1 MNNINNDLSYKHFK
15 ISKGNNTSSNSKKNI
30 NNKKLSRTININFIN
45 SNSSQKKTHNSNS
58 SRLISEFPENINN
71 GEKLTMR
78 TTVISKKEK
87 MNNDPNKYHINFDL
101 LENAGINSTIN
112 INMTFI

>member
-1 MNNINNDLSYKHFK
+1 MINDLSYKHLK
-15 ISKGNNTSSNSKKNI
+15 KSKEIHTSTNSKKAS
-30 NNKKLSRTININFIN
+30 NNKKLTRTININFIN

-58 SRLISEFPENINN
+58 SRLISDYPENTNE

-87 MNNDPNKYHINFDL
+87 IINDPNRYHINFDL

>member
-1 MNNINNDLSYKHFK
+1 MINDLSYKHLIK
-15 ISKGNNTSSNSKKNI
+15 SKETNTSTNSKKI
-30 NNKKLSRTININFIN
+30 NTNKKLTRTININFIN
-45 SNSSQKKTHNSNS
+45 SSSSQKKTHNSNS
-58 SRLISEFPENINN
+58 SRLISEFPENVKD

-78 TTVISKKEK
+78 TTVIGKKDK
-87 MNNDPNKYHINFDL
+87 INNDPNKYHINFDL